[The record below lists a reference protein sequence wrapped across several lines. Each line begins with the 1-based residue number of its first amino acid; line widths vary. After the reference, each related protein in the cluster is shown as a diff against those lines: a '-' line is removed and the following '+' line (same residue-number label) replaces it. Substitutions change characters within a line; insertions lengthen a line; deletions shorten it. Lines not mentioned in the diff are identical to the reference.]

1 MVLTNFLDSSFL
13 RNVYDIWSTDTNA
26 SIFPDY
32 LNNLSSHR
40 LQKMVEYA
48 STASPFYQQ
57 KFKKTLEHHAQF
69 IHYPI
74 STKAEMMSHFDQLL
88 TDKNVNLADIRQFI
102 SSPQNI
108 GKAYRDRYFVW
119 ESSGTN
125 GLQGIY
131 IQDRS
136 CISRYQAIEAIR
148 KSSGSIFNQLAYQAF
163 GKERIAYI
171 GALDHHYASTVSL
184 AILKED
190 FISLKKAIKDFSIF
204 QSIEELIAN
213 LAEYDPSV
221 IITYPSMAICL
232 ADHIHPALKPREL
245 WLGGESLSTKQR
257 SHIESSLQSKI
268 YCSYGASEFLPIAWE
283 CAKGNLHVNSDWVL
297 LEAVDEHFLPLPAG
311 NRSYTTLLT
320 NLANTIQPI
329 IRYDLG
335 DQICY
340 SPKKCPC
347 GSMLPHIKVF
357 GRTSHYLKFIDIDGK
372 EIKISALTIISLIEE
387 HGIFNATISQV
398 DNPAKKCDRCLY
410 LEFIAGSH
418 PTEKDF
424 QKIQESIQQYLANNH
439 IENVTI
445 LCTKIAHDRLG
456 YSGKHGVFN
465 ERI

>member
-1 MVLTNFLDSSFL
+1 MDSSFL
-13 RNVYDIWSTDTNA
+13 RSVYDIWSTDINA

-32 LNNLSSHR
+32 LNNLSNHR
-40 LQKMVEYA
+40 LKRMVEYA
-48 STASPFYQQ
+48 SKASPFYRQ
-57 KFKKTLEHHAQF
+57 KFKKSLDHRAQF

-74 STKAEMMSHFDQLL
+74 STKSEMMSHFDQLL
-88 TDKNVNLADIRQFI
+88 TDRTVNLADIRHFI

-108 GKAYRDRYFVW
+108 GKAYRSKYFVW

-136 CISRYQAIEAIR
+136 CIGRYQAIEAMR
-148 KSSGSIFNQLAYQAF
+148 KPFGSLFNQLTYQSF

-190 FISLKKAIKDFSIF
+190 FISLKMAIKDFSIF
-204 QSIEELIAN
+204 QSIEKLIAN

-221 IITYPSMAICL
+221 IISYPSMAICL

-257 SHIESSLQSKI
+257 THIENSLQSKI
-268 YCSYGASEFLPIAWE
+268 YCTYGASEFLPIAWE

-297 LEAVDEHFLPLPAG
+297 LEAVDEHYLPLPAG
-311 NRSYTTLLT
+311 KRSYTTLLT

-340 SPKKCPC
+340 SPKKCSC
-347 GSMLPHIKVF
+347 GSVLPHIELF
-357 GRTSHYLKFIDIDGK
+357 GRTSHYLKFIDVHDK
-372 EIKISALTIISLIEE
+372 EIKISALAIIALIED
-387 HGIFNATISQV
+387 HGIFNATISQI
-398 DNPAKKCDRCLY
+398 DSQEKEGGSCLNIK
-410 LEFIAGSH
+410 FAADSH
-418 PTEKDF
+418 PTENDF
-424 QKIQESIQQYLANNH
+424 QAIRKSIVQYLAKNYIKN
-439 IENVTI
+439 ITI
-445 LCTKIAHDRLG
+445 SCTRIVHSHRG
-456 YSGKHGVFN
+456 YSGKHELFLKN
-465 ERI
+465 K